1 MSNRFLCCLGGGG
14 SSKVMQDPSELPQQQ
29 QPSDSSDS
37 SDTPGQ
43 QSEGDDEADDED
55 PSSIVKFRWN
65 DVVEGTDNF
74 AITHLI
80 GQGTY
85 GKVYRCKFPEGHKV
99 GAAKIHSN
107 GITDGLSETVAETT
121 TLYAAD
127 HPNVIKLVGKYY
139 GMEKSV
145 LVYEFMPNGSLDHHL
160 FAHARQVQ
168 GLTLPTR
175 VLDWNT
181 RLRIAVGV
189 AEGLVYVHQGLYAI
203 HRDIKVEN
211 ILLDKDFVPKL
222 TDFGFATKIVY
233 NSDGVER
240 LREFN
245 TRGTQG
251 YIAPEAD
258 EFALVSTKSD
268 IYSYGVLLLVL
279 LTGRKAYDLARPVAK
294 EKLTDWLM
302 PVWTRLE
309 YAPMIVDVALG
320 NKYSIEGLNRLLQTA
335 RMCINPQAL
344 ERPAMDFV
352 ETMVREA
359 AAFPVPKEP
368 LVKERISTSK

>member
-1 MSNRFLCCLGGGG
+1 LL
-14 SSKVMQDPSELPQQQ
+14 
-29 QPSDSSDS
+29 
-37 SDTPGQ
+37 T
-43 QSEGDDEADDED
+43 
-55 PSSIVKFRWN
+55 
-65 DVVEGTDNF
+65 
-74 AITHLI
+74 
-80 GQGTY
+80 
-85 GKVYRCKFPEGHKV
+85 
-99 GAAKIHSN
+99 
-107 GITDGLSETVAETT
+107 LS
-121 TLYAAD
+121 L
-127 HPNVIKLVGKYY
+127 
-139 GMEKSV
+139 SV
-145 LVYEFMPNGSLDHHL
+145 
-160 FAHARQVQ
+160 AHARQVQ

-189 AEGLVYVHQGLYAI
+189 AEGLVYVHQGFYAI

-211 ILLDKDFVPKL
+211 ILLDKDFEPKL

-294 EKLTDWLM
+294 EKLTDW
-302 PVWTRLE
+302 VRLK
-309 YAPMIVDVALG
+309 L
-320 NKYSIEGLNRLLQTA
+320 
-335 RMCINPQAL
+335 CI
-344 ERPAMDFV
+344 
-352 ETMVREA
+352 
-359 AAFPVPKEP
+359 
-368 LVKERISTSK
+368 